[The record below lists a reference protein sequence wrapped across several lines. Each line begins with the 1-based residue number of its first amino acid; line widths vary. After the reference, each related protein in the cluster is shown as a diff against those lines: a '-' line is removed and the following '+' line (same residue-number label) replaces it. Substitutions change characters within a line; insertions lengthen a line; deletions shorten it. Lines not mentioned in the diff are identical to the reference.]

1 VIPDVLAPAGEGAR
15 RIADLAWLLFV
26 GGTVVFL
33 VVMLAFAIAIR
44 SSRKGT
50 ARTPNDPAWRRLQ
63 LVAGGFV
70 PAAIVV
76 VIFVLTVRGIPAL
89 TAPASSDVTDVELIG
104 RQWWWEVRYPQLGI
118 VSANEIHIPVG
129 RAVRLTV
136 QSADVIHS
144 FWVPRLHGKI
154 DLVPGRTNAL
164 RLEANRAGTYR
175 GQCAEYCG
183 LQHTRMALH
192 VVAHDA
198 ESYNAWVTS
207 ERAVAAAPTDTLLA
221 AGLAVFERVC
231 ASCHAVRGTLA
242 TGARGPDLTHVASR
256 AMLAAG
262 TLRNTRENLTAWV
275 ANAERIKR
283 GSGMPPMP
291 LAAGEL
297 QAVVA
302 YLESLR

>member
-1 VIPDVLAPAGEGAR
+1 V
-15 RIADLAWLLFV
+15 FV
-26 GGTVVFL
+26 A
-33 VVMLAFAIAIR
+33 VMLAFALAIR
-44 SSRKGT
+44 SSRKT
-50 ARTPNDPAWRRLQ
+50 KERNPDDPAGRRLQ

-89 TAPASSDVTDVELIG
+89 TARASSDVTDVELIG

-136 QSADVIHS
+136 QSPDVIHS

-164 RLEANRAGTYR
+164 RLEATRAGTYR

-198 ESYNAWVTS
+198 ESYDAWTQR
-207 ERAVAAAPTDTLLA
+207 ERGTPASPADTLA
-221 AGLAVFERVC
+221 ATGLAVFERVC

-242 TGARGPDLTHVASR
+242 AGARGPDLTHVASR

-275 ANAERIKR
+275 ANAERIKP